1 MFSLVN
7 RHRITET
14 VFANKLISRN
24 RNQLYYQ
31 KLISHDPNRNCYRK
45 PMPTIHRQM
54 IKVKLT
60 ILSLCYNIPALPFFS
75 TVVLLKL
82 SQYRPPDL
90 RWATIVV
97 VMQITAV
104 KAKRKLQ
111 QYFACYQLAHYL
123 VANY

>member
-1 MFSLVN
+1 
-7 RHRITET
+7 
-14 VFANKLISRN
+14 
-24 RNQLYYQ
+24 
-31 KLISHDPNRNCYRK
+31 
-45 PMPTIHRQM
+45 M

-60 ILSLCYNIPALPFFS
+60 ILSLCYNIPPLPSFP

-97 VMQITAV
+97 VMQITVV
-104 KAKRKLQ
+104 KAKSKLQ

-123 VANY
+123 VTNY